1 LNTGDGI
8 LVNDLKTSSTV
19 LLGIIKA
26 ALKLGVDIQFILRQF
41 GIPVNLDHIT
51 QSTIDLKQ
59 VHAIVMAVEKAGG
72 HPALGLLTGE
82 DFDFEYFPHLKS
94 FVMSSSTLREAFESI
109 RPIQKLISPLL
120 TLHLEET
127 GKVAIIK
134 FQPDGM
140 LYGEDE
146 RHYSEMIFT
155 CIKTIT
161 NRLMNKTIPPK
172 SIHFRHSR
180 SELTPLYQNF
190 FGSVIVLNA
199 PENAIIY
206 DSAIIDIPLPGGF
219 PEIRRQAGN
228 IVNHQLGSS
237 PLYGGLVEDL
247 KRLLAARSDLLNA
260 PIEQV
265 AHALNVSARTLQRRM
280 AENGHSITEIR
291 DLIRFKLAIQA
302 LQSKR
307 YSIEEIAEKLGFSD
321 RHCLTQA
328 FKRWSGLSPIAY
340 RKKLTI

>member
-1 LNTGDGI
+1 M
-8 LVNDLKTSSTV
+8 NDYKTSAIV
-19 LLGIIKA
+19 LFGIINA
-26 ALKLGVDIQFILRQF
+26 ALKLGVDIQSILRQF
-41 GIPVNLDHIT
+41 DIPINLDHIT

-82 DFDFEYFPHLKS
+82 DFDFEYLPDLKS
-94 FVMSSSTLREAFESI
+94 FLMSASTLREAFESI
-109 RPIQKLISPLL
+109 HPIQKLISPLFIL
-120 TLHLEET
+120 NAEET

-155 CIKTIT
+155 CIRTIA
-161 NRLMNKTIPPK
+161 NRLMKKTVLPK
-172 SIHFRHSR
+172 AVHFRHGR
-180 SELTPLYQNF
+180 SELTPLYKES

-206 DSAIIDIPLPGGF
+206 DRNIVDLPLPGGF
-219 PEIRRQAGN
+219 PEIRRQAGSIIN
-228 IVNHQLGSS
+228 QQLTSS
-237 PLYGGLVEDL
+237 PLYSGLLEDL
-247 KRLLAARSDLLNA
+247 ERLLARHSELLNA

-265 AHALNVSARTLQRRM
+265 ARSLNMSTRTLQRRL
-280 AENGHSITEIR
+280 AENGHSITEMR

-307 YSIEEIAEKLGFSD
+307 HSIEEIADKLGFSD
-321 RHCLTQA
+321 RHCFTQA
-328 FKRWSGLSPIAY
+328 FKRWSSLSPSSY
-340 RKKLTI
+340 RKKFTI